1 MDVILTAGGIPGV
14 EDPLYPFTQGKPKA
28 LLSIGGKPMIQWI
41 LNCLAAVNAVDQVVL
56 VGLDDEY
63 SVEFPRTILRMENRG
78 DMVSNITSAAQL
90 LLEKGP
96 SNPQALV
103 MASDVPAVTPEMIA
117 WMIENVAG
125 TDNDITYTVVT
136 KAVMDARYPNA
147 RRSFIKFKDTEV
159 CGGDVNAINV
169 ATINYDNPIWRK
181 LVDNRKNALK
191 QAALLGFDTL
201 LLVLLKS
208 LTLAQ
213 TETRICKRLG
223 INGRLLV
230 SPYAET
236 AMDVD
241 KPGQLE
247 LMDAEF
253 RLAEL
258 MGENHLTSFR

>member
-1 MDVILTAGGIPGV
+1 MDVIVTAGGIPGV

-28 LLSIGGKPMIQWI
+28 LLSLGGKPMIQWI
-41 LNCLAAVNAVDQVVL
+41 LDCLASVTTVDQVVL
-56 VGLDDEY
+56 VGLDDACA
-63 SVEFPRTILRMENRG
+63 VKFPRTLLRMENKG
-78 DMVSNITSAAQL
+78 DMVSNITSAAHL

-117 WMIENVAG
+117 WMIDQVAG
-125 TDNDITYTVVT
+125 TENDITYTVVT
-136 KAVMDARYPNA
+136 KEIMEARYPDA
-147 RRSFIKFKDTEV
+147 RRSFIKFKDAEV

-201 LLVLLKS
+201 LLILLKS

-213 TETRICKRLG
+213 TETRICKRLR
-223 INGRLLV
+223 INGKLLV

-241 KPGQLE
+241 KPRQLE
-247 LMDAEF
+247 MMEADF

-258 MGENHLTSFR
+258 MAGN